1 MARKGNI
8 MNDFQLQLPT
18 KVIFGAG
25 SISRLG
31 EIAKEFGGKAFILT
45 YDRELMEEIGIWQK
59 ITGALNGAGIEFVPF
74 FGVKSNPTIEHTREA
89 IGKIKESKPDVIIAV
104 GGGSVIDEAK
114 TIGIGALYDGD
125 AWDLCSGSAPITAS
139 LPVIAVVTIPATSSE
154 MNCTSVMSNDAL
166 RRKDG
171 FANPVMYPKIALL
184 DPELTYPI
192 PVRQT
197 AYSAADIISHAFEAY
212 LTHTKEWAPFQNR
225 YAEGVVKT
233 IIECMDR
240 LLENPGDADA
250 RAMMMWTATYTW
262 NGFFVCGLGGFDNPI
277 HILGHSLS
285 AFYDLPHGA
294 AMSITIPAYMKS
306 DIEPRKERFARCAR
320 EIFGVENSDDLAA
333 AQEGI
338 DLLVQWFRKI
348 GTPTTF
354 AEAKIPD
361 NELVALAKDA
371 VQTANSW
378 GLGDL
383 WTEERALA
391 MFERAL

>member
-1 MARKGNI
+1 MY
-8 MNDFQLQLPT
+8 DFQLQLPT

-25 SISRLG
+25 SVSRLG
-31 EIAKEFGGKAFILT
+31 EITKEFGRRAFVIT
-45 YDRELMEEIGIWQK
+45 YDQALMEDIGIWQK
-59 ITGALNGAGIEFVPF
+59 ITASLCESDIDFVSF

-89 IGKIKESKPDVIIAV
+89 INKIRENKPDVIIAV

-114 TIGIGALYDGD
+114 TIGIGVMYDGD
-125 AWDLCSGSAPITAS
+125 VWDLCAGVAPITAS

-171 FANPVMYPKIALL
+171 FASPFMYPKIALL
-184 DPELTYPI
+184 DPELTYTI
-192 PVRQT
+192 PVKQT

-212 LTHTKEWAPFQNR
+212 LPHTNEWAPFQNR

-240 LLENPGDADA
+240 LLENPGDTDA

-262 NGFFVCGLGGFDNPI
+262 NGFFVCGLGRFDNPI

-294 AMSITIPAYMKS
+294 SMSITIPAYMKS
-306 DIEPRKERFARCAR
+306 DIEPRKKRFAGCAR
-320 EIFGVENSDDLAA
+320 EIFGVEKSDDLAA
-333 AQEGI
+333 AKEGI
-338 DLLVQWFRKI
+338 DLLVQWFKKI

-354 AEAKIPD
+354 AEAKIPA
-361 NELVALAKDA
+361 NELDALAKDA
-371 VQTANSW
+371 VQTANAW

-391 MFERAL
+391 MFEMAL